1 MIDSPLPRTSTG
13 LTRPLVAGFVTALV
27 GFASSFT
34 VVLASLGAVGATPSQ
49 AASGL
54 LALTIAFSLCMIAV
68 ALATR
73 LPVTFAWSTPGA
85 AMLAASGGGIGWEEA
100 VGGFVLCALLICLTG
115 AVPALGRIIGSLPVP
130 LAQAMLAGVLF
141 QLCLAPFHA
150 LASVPLLAAPI
161 VLVWLACMRWAPRWS
176 VPAAMAAT
184 LTVVLVNAGLSG
196 APLPAELWPQLHFTV
211 PRFTLAGATGVA
223 VPLYIVT
230 MASQNVPGVAVLS
243 GFGYRT
249 PWTASMLATG
259 VGGFAAAFFGG
270 HAINLAAISAALAA
284 GDEAGPERDRRWI
297 AAVSA
302 GGFYLLLGVAA
313 TAIGA
318 IASAA
323 PPGLLAAAAGLA
335 LFGTLGSA
343 ASSALSEPRGR
354 LGALTT
360 FLLTASGVSFGG
372 IGAAFWGLVGG
383 LLVFWLVERVPR

>member
-1 MIDSPLPRTSTG
+1 MSHPALPDAPSG
-13 LTRPLVAGFVTALV
+13 LIRPLGAGFVTALV

-34 VVLASLGAVGATPSQ
+34 VVLAGLGAVGASPSQ

-54 LALTIAFSLCMIAV
+54 LALTMAFSLCMIAV

-85 AMLAASGGGIGWEEA
+85 AMLAASGGAIGWDEA
-100 VGGFVLCALLICLTG
+100 VGGFVVCAVLICLTG
-115 AVPALGRIIGSLPVP
+115 AIPVLGRLIGSLPVP

-184 LTVVLVNAGLSG
+184 LTVVLVNAALAGV
-196 APLPAELWPQLHFTV
+196 PFPADLWPRLEFTA
-211 PRFTLAGATGVA
+211 PRFTMAGATGVA
-223 VPLYIVT
+223 VPLFIVT

-259 VGGFAAAFFGG
+259 AEG
-270 HAINLAAISAALAA
+270 S
-284 GDEAGPERDRRWI
+284 
-297 AAVSA
+297 
-302 GGFYLLLGVAA
+302 
-313 TAIGA
+313 
-318 IASAA
+318 
-323 PPGLLAAAAGLA
+323 GLLFRWSCDQSRCHFRRAG
-335 LFGTLGSA
+335 
-343 ASSALSEPRGR
+343 RG
-354 LGALTT
+354 
-360 FLLTASGVSFGG
+360 
-372 IGAAFWGLVGG
+372 
-383 LLVFWLVERVPR
+383 